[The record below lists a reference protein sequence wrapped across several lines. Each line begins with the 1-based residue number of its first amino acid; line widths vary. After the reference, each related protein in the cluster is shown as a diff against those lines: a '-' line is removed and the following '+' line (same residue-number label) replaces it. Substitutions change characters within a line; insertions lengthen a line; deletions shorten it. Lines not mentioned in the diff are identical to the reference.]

1 MHDSSA
7 NRQGDCIRRLHKG
20 RPGLTVDQVCPDLAP
35 GVICGECDAEGF
47 CLANYIL
54 AKAGY
59 SGRSNI
65 DTIPN
70 TVLKKQVAS
79 TPTSPIRVPFEEM
92 ILAFGAK
99 SYATNEDING
109 TEKQAWTLLKKGT
122 KKAFKRFETW
132 SPTTPTEAG
141 EYSSFSITIVLML
154 AHQVEVA
161 RLAAMA
167 AAAELE
173 NHNR

>member
-54 AKAGY
+54 AKSGY

-70 TVLKKQVAS
+70 IQLKKQVAS
-79 TPTSPIRVPFEEM
+79 TLTSPIRVPFEEM

-99 SYATNEDING
+99 SYACNEDING
-109 TEKQAWTLLKKGT
+109 TEQQAWIFLKKKT

-132 SPTTPTEAG
+132 SPTTPTKAG
-141 EYSSFSITIVLML
+141 EYLSFFIAIMLML
-154 AHQVEVA
+154 VHQVEVA
-161 RLAAMA
+161 RLAALA
-167 AAAELE
+167 AAAAHELE
-173 NHNR
+173 NQ